1 MANQLLLKFKT
12 FYPKVASSLFM
23 TILLINGH
31 ALAENSVIDADV
43 VIENQHQSN
52 TVLGQNLFN
61 GSFANQSFSGF
72 NPNYR
77 IAVGDK
83 LLVQMWGAVESN
95 GQQEVDTQGN
105 IFLPQVGPIN
115 VLGILNSDLNKK
127 VSTAISRIYKKD
139 VFIYVN
145 LVSSQPVRVFVTG
158 NVINPGLYSGLSSE
172 SILAYLDR
180 AGGVDPL
187 RGSYLDVELK
197 RNSTTLEK
205 VNLYDFLFT
214 GDLSHR
220 QLYEGDVIVVNS
232 RQHVISFSGLVE
244 NPFQIEFNSSEVSLD
259 EAMAIVQ
266 PLPSATH
273 LAIERNQG
281 LIKQVEYIEIAK
293 ALDNDIHL
301 MSGDS
306 VNVVSD
312 KIQGSIAV
320 QVQGEHLGQS
330 QHVLAYGAK
339 LSDLLPLIEKSDQSQ
354 LSAVQLYRPSLA
366 KKQRETMLTTLE
378 ILQAQVLSARSETV
392 EEANL
397 RSSEA
402 NLILQFIE
410 RAKKV
415 SPKGQVILDDS
426 LAIGDVTLENGDV
439 VVVPKVSQLVHISGE
454 VLFPNAVIYQASLVP
469 DEYVALAG
477 GYSQN
482 AKQSRIILKKANGS
496 SIKIKDRSGLL
507 HDAGW
512 SIEAGDE
519 LMVLPDVDV
528 KSLQHAKDVF
538 QIIYQLA
545 LSAGVVLKI

>member
-1 MANQLLLKFKT
+1 M
-12 FYPKVASSLFM
+12 
-23 TILLINGH
+23 
-31 ALAENSVIDADV
+31 
-43 VIENQHQSN
+43 
-52 TVLGQNLFN
+52 
-61 GSFANQSFSGF
+61 
-72 NPNYR
+72 
-77 IAVGDK
+77 
-83 LLVQMWGAVESN
+83 
-95 GQQEVDTQGN
+95 
-105 IFLPQVGPIN
+105 
-115 VLGILNSDLNKK
+115 
-127 VSTAISRIYKKD
+127 
-139 VFIYVN
+139 
-145 LVSSQPVRVFVTG
+145 
-158 NVINPGLYSGLSSE
+158 
-172 SILAYLDR
+172 
-180 AGGVDPL
+180 

-366 KKQRETMLTTLE
+366 KKQRNY
-378 ILQAQVLSARSETV
+378 V
-392 EEANL
+392 
-397 RSSEA
+397 
-402 NLILQFIE
+402 
-410 RAKKV
+410 
-415 SPKGQVILDDS
+415 D
-426 LAIGDVTLENGDV
+426 
-439 VVVPKVSQLVHISGE
+439 
-454 VLFPNAVIYQASLVP
+454 NA
-469 DEYVALAG
+469 
-477 GYSQN
+477 
-482 AKQSRIILKKANGS
+482 
-496 SIKIKDRSGLL
+496 
-507 HDAGW
+507 
-512 SIEAGDE
+512 
-519 LMVLPDVDV
+519 
-528 KSLQHAKDVF
+528 
-538 QIIYQLA
+538 
-545 LSAGVVLKI
+545 

>member
-1 MANQLLLKFKT
+1 MVNLFLLKIKT
-12 FYPKVASSLFM
+12 FFPKVASNIVT

-31 ALAENSVIDADV
+31 ALAENSLIDADV
-43 VIENQHQSN
+43 VIENEHQSN

-95 GQQEVDTQGN
+95 GQQEVDMQGN

-115 VLGILNSDLNKK
+115 VLGILNSDLNEK
-127 VSTAISRIYKKD
+127 VSSAIGRIYKKD

-145 LVSSQPVRVFVTG
+145 LVASQPVRVFVTG
-158 NVINPGLYSGLSSE
+158 NVVNPGLYSGLSSE
-172 SILAYLDR
+172 SILAYLDK

-197 RNSTTLEK
+197 RDARTIGK

-232 RQHVISFSGLVE
+232 RQHVVSFSGLVE
-244 NPFQIEFNSSEVSLD
+244 NPFQVEFNSSQVSLD

-293 ALDNDIHL
+293 ALATEIHL

-339 LSDLLPLIEKSDQSQ
+339 LADLLPLIEMSDQSQ
-354 LSAVQLYRPSLA
+354 LSAARLYRPSLA

-378 ILQAQVLSARSETV
+378 ILQSQVLSARSETV

-397 RSSEA
+397 RSTEA

-410 RAKKV
+410 RAKKI

-426 LAIGDVTLENGDV
+426 LPIGDVTLENGDV
-439 VVVPKVSQLVHISGE
+439 VVIPKVSQLIHISGE
-454 VLFPNAVIYQASLVP
+454 VLFPNAVIYQESLVP

-507 HDAGW
+507 HDANW

-528 KSLQHAKDVF
+528 KSFQHAKDVF